1 MSLIKKLA
9 GETAIYGVSSILSR
23 ILHYLLLT
31 PYLTRVFAQSDYGIH
46 SLMYS
51 FAALLLILFTYGM
64 ETAFFRFGTKR
75 KKSDTLSINNDS
87 DVIDDFRKVDKS
99 AAAFSTAS
107 ISLFVSTILFVG
119 FITLF
124 SGEIA
129 SQLTKIADQRYV
141 VWFGII
147 IGFDALAAIPFAK
160 LRLENRPYK
169 FAFLKII
176 NILINAALII
186 FLLEICPRFLEGK
199 GIGLID
205 LFYNSDL
212 KLDYVFLA
220 NLVASGII
228 LLLMLPEYLKIKLKF
243 DVELWKEMF
252 RYAMPLIIVGV
263 AGVINR
269 LVDRYL
275 LMHLLPGDQLAKE
288 SVVGVYAASARLAV
302 LMSLFITAFN
312 YAAEPFFFKNAN
324 RKDSPEIYAKVGQM
338 FALVGSIVFL
348 GIALYIDVIQFI
360 LGKDF
365 RSGVDVVPI
374 LLLAYLAFGMFYNFS
389 IWYKI
394 TDKTRF
400 GAYIAVVGAIITI
413 VMNFILI
420 PKMSFYGSAYAALTC
435 FTFMALAAYFV
446 GQKHYPIPYPMKKIG
461 YYIGLAIAFF
471 LISLK
476 LNEYMGIEGWMLLVS
491 NTVVLL
497 GYLIIIYLT
506 DGRELR
512 QLIAKT

>member
-31 PYLTRVFAQSDYGIH
+31 PYLTRVFEQDEYGIH
-46 SLMYS
+46 ALMYS

-64 ETAFFRFGTKR
+64 ETAFFRFGTR
-75 KKSDTLSINNDS
+75 
-87 DVIDDFRKVDKS
+87 DKNS
-99 AAAFSTAS
+99 EAAFSTAS
-107 ISLFVSTILFVG
+107 ISLFVSTIFFVG

-124 SGEIA
+124 SENIA
-129 SQLTKIADQRYV
+129 AMLTQASDFRYV
-141 VWFGII
+141 IWFGII

-169 FAFLKII
+169 FALLKLI
-176 NILINAALII
+176 NILINAMLII
-186 FLLEICPRFLEGK
+186 FLLEICPKFLEGK

-205 LFYNSDL
+205 RFYNNDL

-220 NLVASGII
+220 NLVASGIV
-228 LLLMLPEYLKIKLKF
+228 LVLMLPEYLKIKLKF
-243 DVELWKEMF
+243 DITLWKEMF

-269 LVDRYL
+269 LIDRIL
-275 LMHLLPGDQLAKE
+275 LNNLLPGTDEENLATI
-288 SVVGVYAASARLAV
+288 GVYVAAARLAI

-324 RKDSPEIYAKVGQM
+324 RKDSPEIYAKVGQI
-338 FALVGSIVFL
+338 FALVGSFVFL
-348 GIALYIDVIQFI
+348 GITMYMEVLQFI

-365 RSGVDVVPI
+365 RSGLDVVPI

-394 TDKTRF
+394 TDKTRY
-400 GAYIAVVGAIITI
+400 GAYIAVAGAIITI
-413 VMNFILI
+413 AFNYMLI
-420 PKMSFYGSAYAALTC
+420 PIMSFYGSAYAALIC
-435 FTFMALAAYFV
+435 FTFMALTAYFV

-461 YYIGLAIAFF
+461 YYIGMAIAFF

-476 LNEYMGIEGWMLLVS
+476 LNEFLNISDWMQLAV
-491 NTVVLL
+491 NTIVLL
-497 GYLIIIYLT
+497 GYGVVIYLT
-506 DGRELR
+506 DGKELK
-512 QLIAKT
+512 QLISKT

>member
-31 PYLTRVFAQSDYGIH
+31 PYLTRVFEQNQYGIH
-46 SLMYS
+46 ALMYS

-64 ETAFFRFGTKR
+64 ETAFFRFGTREKN
-75 KKSDTLSINNDS
+75 ST
-87 DVIDDFRKVDKS
+87 
-99 AAAFSTAS
+99 AAFSTAS
-107 ISLFVSTILFVG
+107 ISLFVSTLFFLG

-124 SGEIA
+124 SENIA
-129 SQLTKIADQRYV
+129 ARLTQAADFRYV
-141 VWFGII
+141 IWFGII

-169 FAFLKII
+169 FAMLKII
-176 NILINAALII
+176 NILINAMLII
-186 FLLEICPRFLEGK
+186 FLLEICPRFLQGK
-199 GIGLID
+199 GFGLID
-205 LFYNSDL
+205 QFYNSDL

-220 NLVASGII
+220 NLVASGIV
-228 LLLMLPEYLKIKLKF
+228 LLLMLPEYMKIKLKF
-243 DVELWKEMF
+243 DFTLWKEMF
-252 RYAMPLIIVGV
+252 RYSMPLIVVGV

-269 LVDRYL
+269 LIDRIL
-275 LMHLLPGDQLAKE
+275 LNNLLPGTEDQNLATIGIY
-288 SVVGVYAASARLAV
+288 VAAARLAI

-324 RKDSPEIYAKVGQM
+324 RKDSPEIYAKVGQI
-338 FALVGSIVFL
+338 FALVGSFVFL
-348 GIALYIDVIQFI
+348 GITLYMDVLQFI

-365 RSGVDVVPI
+365 RSGLDVVPI

-394 TDKTRF
+394 TDKTHY
-400 GAYIAVVGAIITI
+400 GAYIAVAGAVITI
-413 VMNFILI
+413 VLNFILI

-461 YYIGLAIAFF
+461 YYIGLAIVFF
-471 LISLK
+471 LVSLK
-476 LNEYMGIEGWMLLVS
+476 LNEFLEIEGWLLLVV
-491 NTVVLL
+491 NTIVLL
-497 GYLIIIYLT
+497 GYGWIIYWM
-506 DGRELR
+506 DGAELKR
-512 QLIAKT
+512 IVRSE